1 MDMMDSILTSI
12 KKLIGYP
19 EDYEQFDTDLI
30 IHINSVFTIL
40 NQIGVGP
47 INGFSIKDKSTTWS
61 EYTGDTVLFDSVK
74 TYVYMKVRLVF
85 DPPSSSFVLES
96 IKEMIK
102 EYEWRLN
109 AFAET
114 KREEIQN
121 GV

>member
-109 AFAET
+109 AFAES
-114 KREEIQN
+114 KKEENQN